1 MAKESKKKNKK
12 GLAAIICL
20 IAVVVIAGGVWAWI
34 ALTPGNI
41 FIVDTGTNYYKAVS
55 SEDRELYKETC
66 YTSKWQDNYSNGGT
80 DIDAALD
87 EAFSL
92 QSGATYSNFK
102 LVSEEK
108 LDDEFTSK
116 MESSVKNHYG
126 FDISVS
132 KIESVSF
139 TIDIDFGGSVQNSG
153 TITRYFYKS
162 GLKWFFL
169 ADPTVLVDMGIEG

>member
-1 MAKESKKKNKK
+1 M
-12 GLAAIICL
+12 
-20 IAVVVIAGGVWAWI
+20 
-34 ALTPGNI
+34 
-41 FIVDTGTNYYKAVS
+41 
-55 SEDRELYKETC
+55 
-66 YTSKWQDNYSNGGT
+66 
-80 DIDAALD
+80 D

-108 LDDEFTSK
+108 LDDEFTGK

-169 ADPTVLVDMGIEG
+169 ADPIVLVDMGIEG